1 MSDAVVSLSQIELR
15 SLGGNAMKRN
25 LVLWMATVALG
36 ATLFLVVEGAAQSEG
51 VTAHMLVT
59 VEARKGSDV
68 PTINKEDVM
77 VFEGRDRDKVTDWV
91 AAKGDNAAMELF
103 ILLDDGSNFTLGSQ
117 IDDLKK
123 FIDAQPGT
131 TKVGVAYMQNG
142 MAKVEQD
149 LTSDHQRAAKALR
162 LPLGMPGVNAS
173 PYFSVSD
180 LVKKW
185 PASNA
190 RHEIVMASD
199 GIDHF
204 YGTGDLQDPYLSA
217 AIEDSQRAGVLIY
230 AIYFPGAGHF
240 GHDYWANY
248 WGQLYLSKLTDETG
262 GESYNIGFTGPPV
275 AFAPFLNDAAGRWE
289 HQYTV
294 SFVPKPQK
302 KAGMQ
307 NVKLRTEVPNAELVG
322 ASRVYVPASR

>member
-1 MSDAVVSLSQIELR
+1 MMKKNLTWCTVMLSMALGSIGQAAAQGDAV
-15 SLGGNAMKRN
+15 
-25 LVLWMATVALG
+25 TVHM
-36 ATLFLVVEGAAQSEG
+36 V
-51 VTAHMLVT
+51 VTA
-59 VEARKGSDV
+59 EARKGSDV

-117 IDDLKK
+117 LGDIQK
-123 FIDAQPGT
+123 FINAQPAS
-131 TKVGVAYMQNG
+131 TKVGIAYMQNG
-142 MAKVEQD
+142 MAKVEQN
-149 LTSDHQRAAKALR
+149 LTSDHALAAKALR
-162 LPLGMPGVNAS
+162 LPLGMAGVNAS
-173 PYFSVSD
+173 PYFSISD

-190 RHEIVMASD
+190 RHEVIVASD

-204 YGTGDLQDPYLSA
+204 YGVGDLQDPYLSA

-230 AIYFPGAGHF
+230 AIYTPGAGHF

-262 GESYNIGFTGPPV
+262 GESYYIGFSGAPV
-275 AFAPFLNDAAGRWE
+275 AFAPFLNDAAGRWNN
-289 HQYTV
+289 QYLL

-322 ASRVYVPASR
+322 ASRVYVPAGK

>member
-1 MSDAVVSLSQIELR
+1 VISLELNEVTG
-15 SLGGNAMKRN
+15 LGGKAMRRN
-25 LVLWMATVALG
+25 LILRMATVTLG
-36 ATLFLVVEGAAQSEG
+36 AILVLVVKDAAQSEG
-51 VTAHMLVT
+51 VTAHMVVT

-91 AAKGDNAAMELF
+91 AAKGDNAGMEVF
-103 ILLDDGSNFTLGSQ
+103 ILLDDGSNFTLGGQ
-117 IDDLKK
+117 LEDLKK
-123 FIDAQPGT
+123 FIDAQPAT
-131 TKVGVAYMQNG
+131 TKMGVAYMQNG

-149 LTSDHQRAAKALR
+149 LSTDHAAVSKALR

-173 PYFSVSD
+173 PYFSISD

-185 PASNA
+185 PTSNA
-190 RHEIVMASD
+190 RHEVIMASD

-217 AIEDSQRAGVLIY
+217 AIEDAQRAGVLIY

-248 WGQLYLSKLTDETG
+248 WGQLYLSRLTDETG
-262 GESYNIGFTGPPV
+262 GESYNIGFSGPPV
-275 AFAPFLNDAAGRWE
+275 AFAPYLNDAAGRWNN
-289 HQYTV
+289 QYLL
-294 SFVPKPQK
+294 SFAPKPQK

-307 NVKLRTEVPNAELVG
+307 SVNLRTEVPNAELVG
-322 ASRVYVPASR
+322 ASRVYVPGASR